1 MKKEITLAEEM
12 TTADGRVLKAGTIVT
27 RDLAKELGLLGKK
40 TTKAK
45 EGKSKSLRN
54 ESKD

>member
-40 TTKAK
+40 NAQPKKAK
-45 EGKSKSLRN
+45 TKSLSN